1 MLPTR
6 HTRYENMLCTDFTTN
21 RGFCQGKTFVS
32 GKNFLRPENY
42 HVIIKQKQKHLNT
55 YQAQAVHRLI
65 LSFMNQK
72 DGCISVKSGIML
84 LNSNITIEAG
94 GRRRTDVTD
103 HTVACFLY
111 SPAG

>member
-1 MLPTR
+1 MLPKR

-42 HVIIKQKQKHLNT
+42 HAITNPKQKHLNT
-55 YQAQAVHRLI
+55 YQAQAVHRLR

-94 GRRRTDVTD
+94 ERRRTDVTD

-111 SPAG
+111 SPTG